1 MNAMKFLVIGV
12 LSVSIG
18 LVSSSAHAAQV
29 TVKWDDVKSFT
40 DIKAVNARQDRFEE
54 SVMKALTEHVEKLAE
69 QLPASNSLAVT
80 FNDVDIAGR
89 IEPTFGALASTH
101 QRILDDLS
109 YPELIISFEYL
120 NDQGETISSGE
131 MIELKNLAPMTTRRS
146 TMATGRDNLYYEKQL
161 LDRWFSDTFK
171 Q

>member
-1 MNAMKFLVIGV
+1 MNAIKFLKTGV
-12 LSVSIG
+12 ASVLIG
-18 LVSSSAHAAQV
+18 LMATSVHAAQV
-29 TVKWDDVKSFT
+29 QVKWDDVKSFT

-54 SVMKALTEHVEKLAE
+54 SVMKALTAHVEKLAE
-69 QLPASNSLAVT
+69 QLPATNSLSVT

-89 IEPTFGALASTH
+89 IEPTFGAIASTH

-120 NDQGETISSGE
+120 NDQGETIVSGE
-131 MIELKNLAPMTTRRS
+131 MLELKNLAPMTTRRS

-161 LDRWFSDTFK
+161 LDRWFSDTFL

>member
-1 MNAMKFLVIGV
+1 MNAIKFLKTGAVSV
-12 LSVSIG
+12 LIG
-18 LVSSSAHAAQV
+18 LMATSVHAAQV
-29 TVKWDDVKSFT
+29 QVKWDDVKSFT

-54 SVMKALTEHVEKLAE
+54 SVMKALTEHVKKLAE
-69 QLPASNSLAVT
+69 QLPATNSLSVT

-89 IEPTFGALASTH
+89 IEPTFGAIASTH

-120 NDQGETISSGE
+120 NDQGETIVSGE
-131 MIELKNLAPMTTRRS
+131 MLELKNLAPMTTRRS

-161 LDRWFSDTFK
+161 LDRWFSDTFL